1 MKKIRNSILLLSIF
15 LAVSAAEPIPSAAYD
30 RVLFPDRRC
39 QKSVSENKTRGG
51 SSAAAAAA
59 DLMEVSYR
67 YPLAKTGIRSGSTR
81 GVRLCDQS
89 SLERTFPSRRVIE
102 SEEYR
107 GSNKKSNESHK
118 STESMEEFVI
128 PGYIR
133 ELVVY
138 EKELCS
144 DFFSNVTGCLEP
156 SRERK
161 KKNRHKN
168 HNKDESR
175 DLIKSITDF
184 VIPGDVPAIDSLMV
198 FDNNFFSDF
207 FTNIPV
213 F

>member
-1 MKKIRNSILLLSIF
+1 MGSRKPRGPKDLLNMKIVKKSRSKQPIR
-15 LAVSAAEPIPSAAYD
+15 V
-30 RVLFPDRRC
+30 VRRRI
-39 QKSVSENKTRGG
+39 Q
-51 SSAAAAAA
+51 
-59 DLMEVSYR
+59 
-67 YPLAKTGIRSGSTR
+67 
-81 GVRLCDQS
+81 
-89 SLERTFPSRRVIE
+89 
-102 SEEYR
+102 SEEYAASEIQRQTHHR
-107 GSNKKSNESHK
+107 GSNKKSNESYK
-118 STESMEEFVI
+118 STESMEEIVI
-128 PGYIR
+128 PGDIP
-133 ELVVY
+133 ELDSLVVY

-161 KKNRHKN
+161 KKSRHKN

>member
-1 MKKIRNSILLLSIF
+1 MGSRKSRGPRDLLLNMKIVKKSR
-15 LAVSAAEPIPSAAYD
+15 SKQPI
-30 RVLFPDRRC
+30 RIV
-39 QKSVSENKTRGG
+39 
-51 SSAAAAAA
+51 
-59 DLMEVSYR
+59 
-67 YPLAKTGIRSGSTR
+67 
-81 GVRLCDQS
+81 
-89 SLERTFPSRRVIE
+89 RRVIE
-102 SEEYR
+102 SEEEYR

-118 STESMEEFVI
+118 STESMKEFVI
-128 PGYIR
+128 PGDIR

-161 KKNRHKN
+161 KKSRHKN

-198 FDNNFFSDF
+198 FDNNFFFRF
-207 FTNIPV
+207 FYQYTGILDLYSNQLS
-213 F
+213 